1 MGKKKTPLCIVFTV
15 VERSGAEKVA
25 RAYER
30 TGIGFHYRLS
40 GEGTASSDL
49 LDILGIGTSE
59 RDILISPTDRGAA
72 EALVDMI
79 HREGLSGAHTKGI
92 MCVLPLTAASV
103 KAANLLLNRAKDAE
117 EGKIDGNRRQA
128 EYDPHCGGSGI
139 YGGSDDDGEGR
150 RVPAAAQ
157 VSVEPCLKSKE
168 HESFGGPTFAGE
180 RELILIVAS
189 QGERNAIMERVDAVH
204 GGEAGAHAI
213 MYSLPIE
220 QTAHLGSKME
230 HLPPEGGRCF
240 LRLFPFKE
248 RGK

>member
-117 EGKIDGNRRQA
+117 EGKMMETGVKQSMILIAVDQGYTEAVMTTAKEAGAR
-128 EYDPHCGGSGI
+128 GGTVVRSHI
-139 YGGSDDDGEGR
+139 
-150 RVPAAAQ
+150 
-157 VSVEPCLKSKE
+157 LKSKE

-220 QTAHLGSKME
+220 QTAHLN
-230 HLPPEGGRCF
+230 
-240 LRLFPFKE
+240 
-248 RGK
+248 

>member
-1 MGKKKTPLCIVFTV
+1 MGKKKTPLCIVFTI

-117 EGKIDGNRRQA
+117 EGRMMETGVKQSMILIAVDQGYTEAVMTTAKEAGAR
-128 EYDPHCGGSGI
+128 GGTVVRSHI
-139 YGGSDDDGEGR
+139 
-150 RVPAAAQ
+150 
-157 VSVEPCLKSKE
+157 LKSKE

-220 QTAHLGSKME
+220 QTAHLN
-230 HLPPEGGRCF
+230 
-240 LRLFPFKE
+240 
-248 RGK
+248 

>member
-1 MGKKKTPLCIVFTV
+1 MGRKKTPLCIVFTI
-15 VERSGAEKVA
+15 VERGGSEKVT

-30 TGIGFHYRLS
+30 MGIGFHYRLS

-79 HREGLSGAHTKGI
+79 HREGLSRAHAKGI
-92 MCVLPLTAASV
+92 MCVLPLTAVSMKAADLLLEQAKVSEEEGSAMENSV
-103 KAANLLLNRAKDAE
+103 KQSMIIIAVDQGYTEAVMTTAKEA
-117 EGKIDGNRRQA
+117 GAR
-128 EYDPHCGGSGI
+128 GGTVVRSHI
-139 YGGSDDDGEGR
+139 MR
-150 RVPAAAQ
+150 
-157 VSVEPCLKSKE
+157 SKE

-189 QGERNAIMERVDAVH
+189 RGERNAIMERVDAVH
-204 GGEAGAHAI
+204 GGEADAHAI

-220 QTAHLGSKME
+220 QTAHLN
-230 HLPPEGGRCF
+230 
-240 LRLFPFKE
+240 
-248 RGK
+248 

>member
-117 EGKIDGNRRQA
+117 EGRMMETGVKQSMILIAVDQGYTEAVMTTAKEAGAR
-128 EYDPHCGGSGI
+128 GGTVVRSHI
-139 YGGSDDDGEGR
+139 
-150 RVPAAAQ
+150 
-157 VSVEPCLKSKE
+157 LKSKE

-220 QTAHLGSKME
+220 QTAHLN
-230 HLPPEGGRCF
+230 
-240 LRLFPFKE
+240 
-248 RGK
+248 